1 MQTFPIAGF
10 LMTFLFYRDWP
21 HLSVEVVEQE
31 EWAGRFRS
39 RLPVTVPV
47 RFVWSQREMNCINGE
62 CVLHQVQVRLQS
74 QLNRTG
80 PVQFISTVKT
90 DRQRDLQG
98 TAGAATSSVCFL
110 QNIRCMNQTSY
121 LQNNSSTCAAIPFPL
136 LLQAFSGSTSTSPPS
151 SWTPSLPLLLQPERG
166 KLFEGLWL
174 PGWFSIK
181 RPWFKEPSDFLTK
194 KRKKSYKITVKK
206 QLWFR

>member
-1 MQTFPIAGF
+1 M
-10 LMTFLFYRDWP
+10 
-21 HLSVEVVEQE
+21 EVVEQE

-98 TAGAATSSVCFL
+98 TVSAATSSVCFL

-121 LQNNSSTCAAIPFPL
+121 LQNSPLLHLCRHPIPAAPPSLLWLNFNIFPL
-136 LLQAFSGSTSTSPPS
+136 LLDPLPASSPTARKRKAL
-151 SWTPSLPLLLQPERG
+151 WRSLVTRVVHYKTAMIQRV
-166 KLFEGLWL
+166 LWL
-174 PGWFSIK
+174 L
-181 RPWFKEPSDFLTK
+181 DK
-194 KRKKSYKITVKK
+194 KKHKKIYEFTVKK
-206 QLWFR
+206 QLLFH